1 MEMVKCTWEN
11 CPILKII
18 DEIGIDTFAEC
29 VRIERKKACGLLKDG
44 ACMVLAIQNL
54 NHVVTK

>member
-1 MEMVKCTWEN
+1 MVKCTWEN